1 MIGWCSP
8 PGGFSFFLLLFRA
21 VFLLFSYVFSISG
34 RLPCSS
40 PAGYAEQAAARV
52 RYALFTY
59 FFLFSQTT
67 GGVDK
72 LLHVAVADV
81 LKTGYGRLLRIATRH
96 MYVNFANKHCLF
108 RTGLLHREFTQ
119 GGGVRGVSPRN
130 INQAYTFPR
139 LAKRDAY
146 RALARAALLASIA
159 YSSGERSEPDIFLN
173 ARESTYNAGSGY
185 KNLGSLLGTAVS
197 RG

>member
-72 LLHVAVADV
+72 LLHAAVADV
-81 LKTGYGRLLRIATRH
+81 LKKKAPTHCCSPH
-96 MYVNFANKHCLF
+96 MYVAFF
-108 RTGLLHREFTQ
+108 RINIVIRTRFLLREFTQ
-119 GGGVRGVSPRN
+119 GGVRGVSPRN
-130 INQAYTFPR
+130 INQANTFPR
-139 LAKRDAY
+139 LAKRDAT
-146 RALARAALLASIA
+146 RALARAALLASRA
-159 YSSGERSEPDIFLN
+159 YSFGERSEPDIFFNAGEFCYN
-173 ARESTYNAGSGY
+173 AREHILPHWGA
-185 KNLGSLLGTAVS
+185 
-197 RG
+197 